1 MLMWARTL
9 YSCKLVED
17 INCPQKIN
25 PTSDSLC
32 YVNKG
37 YSVVEFWQRMLLKLY
52 TNADLLPP
60 ATAIW
65 PNRSVGHCL
74 AEAET
79 GARGERQGGVEEA
92 ITADCRLMK
101 RQKLFTADREN
112 FRFRGTNERANKTD
126 LYSSNSTLLSPMQ
139 WQRFQSSIS
148 ILSTEIGWLVLRMP
162 RSRPRL
168 CSWSLL

>member
-79 GARGERQGGVEEA
+79 GARGERQGGGLPWYKTSLA
-92 ITADCRLMK
+92 LSFHRLSLHSAHQTLDY
-101 RQKLFTADREN
+101 RWQPGRWAGPGSR
-112 FRFRGTNERANKTD
+112 RGPGRID
-126 LYSSNSTLLSPMQ
+126 
-139 WQRFQSSIS
+139 
-148 ILSTEIGWLVLRMP
+148 
-162 RSRPRL
+162 
-168 CSWSLL
+168 